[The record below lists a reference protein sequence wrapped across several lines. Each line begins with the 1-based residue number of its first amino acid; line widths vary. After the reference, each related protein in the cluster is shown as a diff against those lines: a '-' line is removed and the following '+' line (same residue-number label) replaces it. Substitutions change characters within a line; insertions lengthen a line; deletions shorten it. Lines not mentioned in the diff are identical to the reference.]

1 MKLLE
6 QVRDVIRKKHYSI
19 LTEQAYVEWIRRFIL
34 FHKKQ
39 HPKDMGEK
47 EISQFISHLATDRN
61 VAAGHEPGTDLES
74 RIRNSSYF
82 FVCQTYLNIQ
92 GLVVL

>member
-61 VAAGHEPGTDLES
+61 VAAGHEPGTDLDISQYS
-74 RIRNSSYF
+74 RSG
-82 FVCQTYLNIQ
+82 C
-92 GLVVL
+92 LVSMRGNASLE